1 MPEKLEDRIKA
12 LSPLAKQLLLTKV
25 KETLSAK
32 RVENTNNQRKKI
44 VAYIKPNNNFS
55 LDILKENLKSK
66 LPDYMVPSQFVTV
79 QTMPLLP
86 NGKID
91 RHQLQKTEIKT
102 DTKKTVT
109 SANTLEQKLIK
120 IWEETLGFAP
130 INKNDNFF
138 EIGGDSI
145 LSIQIIAK
153 AKKQGIDLK
162 ANDLFEHQTIE
173 ELALFAKAP
182 ENTSNTAQKLIKI
195 WEETLGFAPI
205 NKNDNF
211 FEIGG
216 DSILSIQIIAKAK
229 KEGIILKANDL
240 FEHQTIAE
248 LALFSKTE
256 SQEKTAVIIS
266 GTVPLSPIQHW
277 FFDDHKNAPNYWN
290 QGVQLNNLPNNTEE
304 QIAKVCNHL
313 ITQHDALRARFV
325 FTNNTWKQEIN
336 TPEQI
341 CALEY
346 VDFSEIA
353 ADNHSSEIEKHTQRI
368 QNAFNLSKGSLFK
381 CIYFK
386 NTNGKDFCR
395 LIAHHLV
402 VDAVSWKIIIDDFIT
417 LLEEVSLGNSFIN
430 ESKTSSFKEWTNYLN
445 IYANNINDKE
455 LAFWQAQ
462 ITPVAA
468 LPVDNVINTIEEK
481 DIIQI
486 TVNFNE
492 DITASLISGNK
503 TLNTKTE
510 ELLIT
515 AFVDA
520 ISNWSNNEKITIGFE
535 RHGRETE
542 NSNLD
547 VSKTVGWFTSYFPLQ
562 FIHQPLNSIDNKIIS
577 VKEKMRSIPNGGIG
591 YGGLRYLKKSLGKIE
606 NPEIVFNYLGTQ
618 STTKSNNFVETTT
631 LTDNLR
637 SLKSERKYKLEV
649 NAVIIDNCLKVS
661 FSFSKKM
668 YNIETV
674 TKLTENLKGTIKKI
688 CEYCN
693 QTTSGRYTPSDFSET
708 DLSQED
714 LDNLLDTLI

>member
-248 LALFSKTE
+248 LALFSKKE
-256 SQEKTAVIIS
+256 SQEKIAAIVS

-277 FFDDHKNAPNYWN
+277 FFEDHKNAPNYWN
-290 QGVQLNNLPNNTEE
+290 QGVQLNNLPKNTEE

-313 ITQHDALRARFV
+313 ITQHDALRARFI

-417 LLEEVSLGNSFIN
+417 LLEEVSLGNSFVN

-445 IYANNINDKE
+445 TYTNNINDKE

-486 TVNFNE
+486 AVNFKE

-562 FIHQPLNSIDNKIIS
+562 FIHQSLNSIDNKIIA

-591 YGGLRYLKKSLGKIE
+591 YGGLRYLKKSLGKIK

-618 STTKSNNFVETTT
+618 IKDNSTITTTT
-631 LTDNLR
+631 LTENLR
-637 SLKSERKYKLEV
+637 DLKSERYYKLEV
-649 NAVIIDNCLKVS
+649 NAVIIDNCLEVS
-661 FSFSKKM
+661 FSFSNK
-668 YNIETV
+668 IHHT
-674 TKLTENLKGTIKKI
+674 TTIENLVASFKENLARIS
-688 CEYCN
+688 EYCN
-693 QTTSGRYTPSDFSET
+693 NTKENRYTPSDFTET
-708 DLSQED
+708 NISQDD
-714 LDNLLDTLI
+714 LDSLLNALQ